1 MLCVCVCVLLG
12 KQSLAPFYY
21 QWSITKS
28 IYKQPYLLTGT
39 RVAQER
45 LTPTAVN
52 SLYTKLP
59 SLSYLSDRE
68 RWDGVERER
77 GGVEDWTSFVLS
89 SVCAYMCMIMSVWK
103 FSSDGVNAK
112 RYMLT
117 EREREGGGEEEWAGV
132 EDGLEGRGVSFDMS
146 FLKLSFD
153 NWQFVQLVKCQES
166 KKIDEV
172 HNRCLRLTLRCG
184 LESHARTRP
193 PKRYRN

>member
-52 SLYTKLP
+52 SLHTKLP

-77 GGVEDWTSFVLS
+77 GGWGLNFICPLK
-89 SVCAYMCMIMSVWK
+89 CMCIHVHDYVRVKILLWWRK
-103 FSSDGVNAK
+103 CKEVYADG
-112 RYMLT
+112 
-117 EREREGGGEEEWAGV
+117 EREGGRRGGRVSRSGGWVGGEGSEFRHVISEIEFW
-132 EDGLEGRGVSFDMS
+132 
-146 FLKLSFD
+146 
-153 NWQFVQLVKCQES
+153 
-166 KKIDEV
+166 
-172 HNRCLRLTLRCG
+172 
-184 LESHARTRP
+184 
-193 PKRYRN
+193 

>member
-103 FSSDGVNAK
+103 FSYDGVNAK

-117 EREREGGGEEEWAGV
+117 EREREGGRRGGRVSRSGGWVGGEGSEFRHVISEIEFW
-132 EDGLEGRGVSFDMS
+132 
-146 FLKLSFD
+146 
-153 NWQFVQLVKCQES
+153 
-166 KKIDEV
+166 
-172 HNRCLRLTLRCG
+172 
-184 LESHARTRP
+184 
-193 PKRYRN
+193 

>member
-52 SLYTKLP
+52 SLHTKLP

-77 GGVEDWTSFVLS
+77 GGWGLNFICPLK
-89 SVCAYMCMIMSVWK
+89 CMCIHVHDYVRVKILLWWRK
-103 FSSDGVNAK
+103 CKEVYADG
-112 RYMLT
+112 
-117 EREREGGGEEEWAGV
+117 ERERGREEGRKSEQEWRMGWRGGEW
-132 EDGLEGRGVSFDMS
+132 VSTCHFWNWV
-146 FLKLSFD
+146 LITD
-153 NWQFVQLVKCQES
+153 NLFS
-166 KKIDEV
+166 
-172 HNRCLRLTLRCG
+172 
-184 LESHARTRP
+184 
-193 PKRYRN
+193 